1 MFTPTNIT
9 QLLNNFLPEDTPEN
23 VLSLSSFIIY
33 LLLIITLFI
42 IAKNL
47 LEKFFDANPAGR
59 IDFRNKQ
66 SVQRVW
72 TINNLLRNFTMY
84 ILYFIFAYYLLS
96 ALGFPVRTLLAG
108 AGIAGVAIGLG
119 AQDLINDMING
130 FFIIFENLF
139 EVGDLVEITGEDI
152 VGTIKDLG
160 IRTTTIEAASG
171 DTYYIPNSQITIINN
186 KSRKIRQIT
195 IEIPVA
201 DETDF
206 KKFEET
212 VASITQSI
220 AEKYDT
226 ILQDKPSIV
235 GFVRGV
241 DQTFN
246 YRVAF
251 VVSVGEDYMHTS
263 IFYREY
269 LYGLQEN
276 AIKIPSSVYDE
287 TA

>member
-1 MFTPTNIT
+1 MFSPRNIT
-9 QLLNNFLPEDTPEN
+9 QLFQNFLPEDISED
-23 VLSLSSFIIY
+23 VLSLSSFIVY
-33 LLLIITLFI
+33 LLVITIIFL
-42 IAKNL
+42 IAKYL
-47 LEKFFDANPAGR
+47 LEKFFDANPAGK

-152 VGTIKDLG
+152 VGIIKDLG
-160 IRTTTIEAASG
+160 IRTTTIEAANG
-171 DTYYIPNSQITIINN
+171 DTYYIPNSQIAIINN
-186 KSRKIRQIT
+186 KSRKTRQIT

-206 KKFEET
+206 RKFEET
-212 VASITQSI
+212 VAKITQSI
-220 AEKYDT
+220 TEKYDSV
-226 ILQDKPSIV
+226 LQDEPSIV
-235 GFVRGV
+235 GFVRGA

-246 YRVAF
+246 YRIAF

-269 LYGLQEN
+269 LYGLQEES
-276 AIKIPSSVYDE
+276 IKIPSSVYDE
-287 TA
+287 MA

>member
-33 LLLIITLFI
+33 LLLIIILFI

-226 ILQDKPSIV
+226 ILQGKPSIV